1 MANGPLHGV
10 RVLEFSQIVAVPFL
24 GTILSDMGAE
34 VVKVEPPGGDQHRSW
49 GAIVPNEGKRFH
61 SLNRGKRDLA
71 INLQDPR
78 GREVIHRLVPRF
90 DIVAH
95 NYRWGVADR
104 LGVGY
109 DTLRAI
115 NPRLIFLEVTGWG
128 TTGPMRDLA
137 GADPVVTA
145 YSGVMAGD
153 GKVGEDGQPLMVSCA
168 PISDVSAGFSAAA
181 GVLAALYHRER
192 TGEGQRVETS
202 LLRSAL
208 AIQPTVVMRE
218 PVSDAMVRDP
228 MLDRVRE
235 VRARGGSFLEVLEA
249 RQLQRFDSAALA
261 GFIQSYQTSDGVLML
276 GAVTPKLREVVREV
290 LGIADDPADQP
301 GFDAADPASH
311 VYGRERK
318 AYIANV
324 MRVRTTAEWMELLS
338 AAGVP
343 AAPAAL
349 PEEMVDDPQVQA
361 DGIMVELEHPLTG
374 PQQVVGPIVNMSA
387 TPTSVSGP
395 SPTLGADNDALL
407 EEAGYSSDEVSD
419 LRSAGVVL

>member
-1 MANGPLHGV
+1 M
-10 RVLEFSQIVAVPFL
+10 
-24 GTILSDMGAE
+24 
-34 VVKVEPPGGDQHRSW
+34 
-49 GAIVPNEGKRFH
+49 
-61 SLNRGKRDLA
+61 
-71 INLQDPR
+71 
-78 GREVIHRLVPRF
+78 VPRF

-104 LGVGY
+104 LGIGY
-109 DTLRAI
+109 DALCEI
-115 NPRLIFLEVTGWG
+115 NPRLIYLEVTGWG
-128 TTGPMRDLA
+128 TTGPMRDRA

-145 YSGVMAGD
+145 YSGVMAAD
-153 GKVGEDGQPLMVSCA
+153 AKVADDGQPLMVSCA

-228 MLDRVRE
+228 MLERVRE

-261 GFIQSYQTSDGVLML
+261 GFIQSYQTSDGVIML
-276 GAVTPKLREVVREV
+276 GAVTPRLRDVVREV
-290 LGIADDPADQP
+290 LDITDDPADRP
-301 GFDAADPASH
+301 GFDAADPATH

-318 AYIANV
+318 DRIARM
-324 MRVRTTAEWMELLS
+324 MRDRSTAEWVRVFED
-338 AAGVP
+338 AGVP
-343 AAPAAL
+343 VAPVQL

-407 EEAGYSSDEVSD
+407 DEAGYSADEVAE